1 MELHLRYEVI
11 MDLDYENKS
20 IIDDGQHKMKVI
32 WLYYELN
39 MVAIEEVKGVKI
51 TEVGHMWGKKG
62 LAFPTDLSP
71 GKMILTSD
79 EDSWD
84 EYCPTEI

>member
-51 TEVGHMWGKKG
+51 TEVGHM
-62 LAFPTDLSP
+62 
-71 GKMILTSD
+71 
-79 EDSWD
+79 
-84 EYCPTEI
+84 